1 MRMKNN
7 AFTLIE
13 LLIVVAIIGILAA
26 IALPNFQNA
35 QTRTRVAAV
44 TAEFETLAKSLVAY
58 HVDRNAYPPMVDRGG
73 SYKHYRVTSF
83 LSTPIAYLSSMPTDP
98 FQQREDPFGLI
109 SDPDVARRYRYHNI
123 DFLLATNDQRDM
135 PVDRNDREVF
145 GAWRVHSV
153 GPDREYQVNLVY
165 GASNGVR
172 SAGDLYRVERGKT
185 ETMIG
190 ELHRVGSGTA
200 L

>member
-1 MRMKNN
+1 MRLTTK

-26 IALPNFQNA
+26 IAIPNFQNA
-35 QTRTRVAAV
+35 QVRTRVAAV
-44 TAEFETLAKSLVAY
+44 TAEFEILTKSLVAY
-58 HVDRNAYPPMVDRGG
+58 HVDQNAYPPMLDRGG
-73 SYKHYRVTSF
+73 SYQHYRVTSF
-83 LSTPIAYLSSMPTDP
+83 LSTPIAYISSMPTDP

-109 SDPDVARRYRYHNI
+109 PDSSVAQRYRYHNI

-135 PVDRNDREVF
+135 PVERTDREVF

-153 GPDREYQVNLVY
+153 GPDRQYQVNLVY

-172 SAGDLYRVERGKT
+172 SAGDLYRVERGRT
-185 ETMIG
+185 ESMIG